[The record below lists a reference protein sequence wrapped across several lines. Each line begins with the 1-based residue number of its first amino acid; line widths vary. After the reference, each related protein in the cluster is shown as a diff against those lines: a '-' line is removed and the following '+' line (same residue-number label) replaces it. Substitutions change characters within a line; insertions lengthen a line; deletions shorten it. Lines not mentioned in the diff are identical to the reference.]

1 MEKKIE
7 ELRWKPKWVSHMGCL
22 KGCLDYL
29 ELKISDAWLYGATGH
44 AFVINLH
51 DEVCPSGP
59 TAWDTQMLLKLGK
72 NAGYTID
79 GVVAHKSQEDFSE
92 KQQTA
97 WENTRKAID
106 QDLPC
111 YGWEL
116 DIPEYYVVYG
126 YDDKGYYFSGA
137 GCDDGKGPKPW
148 QEMGNTGIGMLEM
161 YTVRPGPAADDRTTV
176 KEALE
181 FALEHA
187 RSPKGWIY
195 PRYKA
200 GLEGYDNWIS
210 ALEAGRADGQG
221 MGYNAAVWSEC
232 RIFAVQFLLEARQH
246 LGDSRYNALFD
257 EAAGYYETVYRNLLK
272 VAELFPFPPKG
283 DEVNNARRCKKA
295 VKRLQKARKAE
306 ESGLGLLARIVREVG
321 SG

>member
-1 MEKKIE
+1 
-7 ELRWKPKWVSHMGCL
+7 
-22 KGCLDYL
+22 
-29 ELKISDAWLYGATGH
+29 
-44 AFVINLH
+44 
-51 DEVCPSGP
+51 
-59 TAWDTQMLLKLGK
+59 MLLKLGE
-72 NAGYTID
+72 NIGYVID
-79 GVVAHKSQEDFSE
+79 SVIAHKSQEDFSE

-126 YDDKGYYFSGA
+126 YDDKGYYFSGP
-137 GCDDGKGPKPW
+137 GCEEGKGPKPW
-148 QEMGNTGIGMLEM
+148 QELGSSEIGALEM
-161 YTVRPGPAADDRTTV
+161 YTVRPGSAADDSTTV

-187 RSPKGWIY
+187 GSPDKWIF

-200 GLEGYDNWIS
+200 GLAGYDNWIN
-210 ALEAGRADGQG
+210 ALKAGRADGHG
-221 MGYNAAVWSEC
+221 MAYNAAVWSEC
-232 RIFAVQFLLEARQH
+232 RIFAVQFLLEARKR
-246 LGDSRYNALFD
+246 LDDSRYNSLFD
-257 EAAGYYETVYRNLLK
+257 EATRHYEDVYRNLLK

-283 DEVNNARRCKKA
+283 DEVSNVRRCKKA

-306 ESGLGLLARIVREVG
+306 ESGLTSLARIANELG
-321 SG
+321 SS